1 AQAQVR
7 LELATVK
14 DGKFYH
20 KWSDNPDNPNS
31 WSDWTSLGHPVGHV
45 LFSTPAVV
53 SDGVGRINFFAWGDD
68 GLYRNTYND
77 NNGSWSSWI
86 KVPGQNSQGLICDIG
101 GFSGC
106 WLVSSSPAV
115 ASWGPGR
122 MDLLLYAHIGG
133 ANALLHTWADNHSWS
148 GRWEILTLGGT

>member
-1 AQAQVR
+1 MTGTEYRGRQNHKNISSAPSVTRFFSGSTIVAVLAIMASLLPGITAAQAQVR

-77 NNGSWSSWI
+77 NNGSWS
-86 KVPGQNSQGLICDIG
+86 
-101 GFSGC
+101 
-106 WLVSSSPAV
+106 
-115 ASWGPGR
+115 
-122 MDLLLYAHIGG
+122 
-133 ANALLHTWADNHSWS
+133 
-148 GRWEILTLGGT
+148 